1 MSYRDSAEE
10 LIMKY
15 RAVFLA
21 GAAAGYVLGTRAG
34 QERYEQIKRLS
45 RRVAENPTVQEAAGV
60 LRAQAGE
67 LAETARQKVGD
78 KVQTVSGKVQE
89 KVPGIHRTGQSTP
102 ADLTDRPG
110 HAARSGDE
118 PADIT

>member
-1 MSYRDSAEE
+1 
-10 LIMKY
+10 MKY

-67 LAETARQKVGD
+67 LAGTARQKVGD

>member
-1 MSYRDSAEE
+1 
-10 LIMKY
+10 MKY
-15 RAVFLA
+15 RAVFLV

-60 LRAQAGE
+60 LRAQAGDF
-67 LAETARQKVGD
+67 AETARQKVGD
-78 KVQTVSGKVQE
+78 KVQTVSGRVQE
-89 KVPGIHRTGQSTP
+89 KVPGIRRTDQPAP
-102 ADLTDRPG
+102 ADITDRTG